1 MKTIIAL
8 VVEQDAKTWA
18 QQQGITESEA
28 ATDFCAAVRR
38 AVTDGRITATLGT
51 TGPTVPGR
59 ITAHL
64 IDELDTADRDTL
76 RDLLRDAQDA
86 DGEEALLTEIR
97 QRLAACP
104 QDLDGRA
111 ARWVIFGVQ
120 EWDNGYFLTGSDAT
134 VYFADGDQVPF
145 DFHGSSVDDILTDLY
160 GARGSTAAL
169 GVDLRAGAV
178 EFDDYRDNVP
188 DLLGIPT
195 RGHRIS

>member
-8 VVEQDAKTWA
+8 VVEEDAKTWA
-18 QQQGITESEA
+18 QQHSITESEA
-28 ATDFCAAVRR
+28 ATNFCAAIRR
-38 AVTDGRITATLGT
+38 AVTDGRITATLGPT
-51 TGPTVPGR
+51 RPTVPGR
-59 ITAHL
+59 ITAHM
-64 IDELDTADRDTL
+64 IDELDTVDRDTL
-76 RDLLRDAQDA
+76 RDLLREAQDA
-86 DGEEALLTEIR
+86 DGEEALLTEIT

-111 ARWVIFGVQ
+111 VRWVIFGVQ

-134 VYFADGDQVPF
+134 VYFADGEKVPF

-169 GVDLRAGAV
+169 GVDLRTGAV